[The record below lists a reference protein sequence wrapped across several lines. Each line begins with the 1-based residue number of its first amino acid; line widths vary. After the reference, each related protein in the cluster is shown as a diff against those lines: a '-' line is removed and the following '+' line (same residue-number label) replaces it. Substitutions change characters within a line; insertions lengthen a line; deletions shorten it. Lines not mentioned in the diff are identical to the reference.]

1 MSPRLFVPIL
11 SPYASYFLMRGEFVD
26 VGGARLYCYASGS
39 RGAGI
44 PIVLVH
50 GAFTSSHLWRELLPR
65 LPQGHRVLVLDLLG
79 HGRSD
84 RPTNFSMTVAGHAE
98 RLLGLLNE
106 LAVSSA
112 CMVGHGLGAAVA
124 VHLAHSAPTRVAK
137 LALVNPALLAS
148 HPKDLLI
155 PRVFRRLSLL
165 IPVWKKLPADWLA
178 SALHTALVR
187 GYAQRSA
194 GAHSVDFYLKPF
206 RNREGR
212 DAACLQLQALKRSSF
227 DTVTALAPASL
238 RPSVSVV
245 VGEDDP
251 FLQPQRAERVLHTLQ
266 LATESRAVVHRLS
279 GVAHVAPEE
288 APDRLAAIIG
298 ELLTQ

>member
-1 MSPRLFVPIL
+1 
-11 SPYASYFLMRGEFVD
+11 MRGEFVD

-39 RGAGI
+39 RGVGV

-50 GAFTSSHLWRELLPR
+50 GCFTSSHLWRELLPR
-65 LPQGHRVLVLDLLG
+65 LPHGHRVLVLDLLG

-84 RPTNFSMTVAGHAE
+84 RPAGRLMTVAGHAE

-112 CMVGHGLGAAVA
+112 CIVGHGVGAAVA
-124 VHLAHSAPTRVAK
+124 VRLAHTCPSKVAG
-137 LALVNPALLAS
+137 LALVNPSLLAS
-148 HPKDLLI
+148 RAQDSAVPGA
-155 PRVFRRLSLL
+155 FRRLSALV
-165 IPVWKKLPADWLA
+165 PVWQRLPPDWLA

-212 DAACLQLQALKRSSF
+212 DAACAQLRALHFSAVDTADALQ
-227 DTVTALAPASL
+227 PARL
-238 RPSVSVV
+238 FPSVSVV
-245 VGEDDP
+245 VGENDP
-251 FLQPQRAERVLHTLQ
+251 FLQPQRVKRVLHTLE
-266 LATESRAVVHRLS
+266 LATEARAVVHRLS

-288 APDRLAAIIG
+288 APDRLAEIIG
-298 ELLTQ
+298 ELLLQ